1 MTRAIVI
8 TGTDTGIG
16 KTVFAAGLTG
26 ILGAHYWKPVQAGM
40 DERTDSEIV
49 AHLSS
54 LPSEHILPEAYC
66 LTTAASPHLAARLDG
81 LEIEP
86 ARLTV
91 PAIDGLLVIEAA
103 GGALVPLT
111 DDLLYADLLAK
122 WQAPAIICAR
132 TSLGTINHSLL
143 TVEALR
149 SRGVPLLGIV
159 FIGDHHEENQRIVPR
174 LANTPSLGRLPLID
188 PLNKETLAQAIQG
201 NINLAAI
208 RAAQPYD
215 GSDPR

>member
-1 MTRAIVI
+1 MNQAIVI

-16 KTVFAAGLTG
+16 KTVFAAGLTS
-26 ILGAHYWKPVQAGM
+26 ILGAYYWKPVQAGM

-49 AHLSS
+49 AYLSG

-86 ARLTV
+86 ARLTI
-91 PAIDGLLVIEAA
+91 PAVDGLLVIEAA

-111 DDLLYADLLAK
+111 DDLLYADLLAQ
-122 WQAPAIICAR
+122 WQIPAIICAR

-149 SRGVPLLGIV
+149 SRGVPLLGII

-174 LANTPSLGRLPLID
+174 LANAPSLGRLPLID
-188 PLNKETLAQAIQG
+188 PLNKETLAKAIQE
-201 NINLAAI
+201 NINLVAI
-208 RAAQPYD
+208 RAAL
-215 GSDPR
+215 